1 MPRTV
6 VTWIRPGFQGFFD
19 GVIGAVAKI
28 ALSITASAVTP
39 SPRTASSNP
48 QLRRVSRSP
57 KTRGPA
63 ARPAPSDYS
72 RWIRVSK
79 SGIHG
84 KGVYAKVLIPA
95 GTQIIEYVGEKITKA
110 EARRRE
116 EQRIERLEAG
126 GDGCVTIFDLDLRHD
141 LDARGS
147 RTPARLIN
155 HSCTPN
161 CRSENIRGHIWVVA
175 TRDIA
180 IGEEITFDYGFPLS
194 EWSRHPCRCG
204 VPSCAGYIVAK
215 AQRWRLRKILRQAE
229 KSSSARTPGKSAHPS
244 S

>member
-1 MPRTV
+1 
-6 VTWIRPGFQGFFD
+6 
-19 GVIGAVAKI
+19 
-28 ALSITASAVTP
+28 VTP
-39 SPRTASSNP
+39 SPRSSSSSP

-63 ARPAPSDYS
+63 ARPAPPDYS
-72 RWIRVSK
+72 RWIRVSN

-116 EQRIERLEAG
+116 EQRLERLEAG
-126 GDGCVTIFDLDLRHD
+126 GDGCVTIFDLNLRHD

-161 CRSENIRGHIWVVA
+161 CRSENSRGHIWVVA
-175 TRDIA
+175 MRDIA

-229 KSSSARTPGKSAHPS
+229 KSSSARTPGQSTHPS
-244 S
+244 SSKKPRSRGR